1 MRDILASIRLTNN
14 ICDALGISRLKEDK
28 HDSVVHRVLTH

>member
-28 HDSVVHRVLTH
+28 HDSVDHRVLIH